1 MSHILG
7 PDGKWYPQEEW
18 EAAQKVLEGPSN
30 PLQPPAAST
39 IRLAN
44 KLTNQTLIERLGI
57 EDRDGMS
64 FDLKSHLQASVARG
78 SELARKQL
86 LLLDNF
92 DHGEALL
99 FDQEIKLTLQLWED
113 QFREL
118 YSEFEID
125 SEDSDLDDFILSDEF
140 EELTDEL
147 FESWAEFFDLE
158 VGISIYPETFVYV
171 FEGLRKSKIEI
182 GPFGSQG
189 SGEGG
194 GDNYRISHYAENLV
208 LSPLIPRTLLWDI
221 SIGEFANDMTFF
233 MAWGGHLDTLP
244 AYLVGICASPVT
256 SLNLLKA
263 IHEIEPDSAQVPAFC
278 SYIKSWVQF
287 PLLVNPVSDI
297 WLLAKLEP
305 ANIANSFFNSFLEKQ
320 DMTTTVEDKW
330 DLEGG
335 VLGVGYNWDFV
346 SESSFQIL
354 KLSQELAFDE
364 DLFATA
370 LLAQRII
377 EEFKC
382 ERARIE
388 DHVNSES
395 GIVRAVVFCS
405 PESSS
410 SMKQGINQ
418 EGSVFENQKFLDL
431 IRSFW
436 VRNDLSVVI

>member
-44 KLTNQTLIERLGI
+44 KLTKQTLIERLGK
-57 EDRDGMS
+57 EDRDGVS
-64 FDLKSHLQASVARG
+64 FDLTSHLQASVARG

-86 LLLDNF
+86 FIVDNF
-92 DHGEALL
+92 DHGEASL
-99 FDQEIKLTLQLWED
+99 FDQEVKKTLQLWEE

-125 SEDSDLDDFILSDEF
+125 SEDSDLDDFILTDEF
-140 EELTDEL
+140 QELTSEL
-147 FESWAEFFDLE
+147 TESWAEFFDLE
-158 VGISIYPETFVYV
+158 VGISIYPETSVYV
-171 FEGLRKSKIEI
+171 FESLLKSKVGI

-189 SGEGG
+189 SGESGS
-194 GDNYRISHYAENLV
+194 DHYQISHYAENLV
-208 LSPLIPRTLLWDI
+208 LSPFIPRTLLWDI

-233 MAWGGHLDTLP
+233 QARGDYLDTLP
-244 AYLVGICASPVT
+244 SYLVGICASPTT

-263 IHEIEPDSAQVPAFC
+263 INEVELDSQVPGFC
-278 SYIKSWVQF
+278 EYVKTWVQF
-287 PLLVNPVSDI
+287 PLLVNPVTDI

-305 ANIANSFFNSFLEKQ
+305 ANIANSFFNSFFEKQ
-320 DMTTTVEDKW
+320 DMTTRVEDKG

-346 SESSFQIL
+346 SESTFQIF
-354 KLSQELAFDE
+354 KLSQEFAFDE
-364 DLFATA
+364 DLFAAA
-370 LLAQRII
+370 LLGQRII

-382 ERARIE
+382 ERVRIE
-388 DHVNSES
+388 DHLDSES
-395 GIVRAVVFCS
+395 GIVRAVAFCN
-405 PESSS
+405 PNLESSA
-410 SMKQGINQ
+410 KQGIDQ
-418 EGSVFENQKFLDL
+418 GDPFFENQKFLDL
-431 IRSFW
+431 ITSLW
-436 VRNDLSVVI
+436 SRNDLSVVV

>member
-44 KLTNQTLIERLGI
+44 KLTKQTLIERLGK
-57 EDRDGMS
+57 EDRDGVS
-64 FDLKSHLQASVARG
+64 FDLRSHLQASVARG

-86 LLLDNF
+86 FIVDNF

-99 FDQEIKLTLQLWED
+99 FDQEVKETLQLWED

-140 EELTDEL
+140 EELTSEL
-147 FESWAEFFDLE
+147 TESWAEFFDLE
-158 VGISIYPETFVYV
+158 LGISIYPETFVYI
-171 FEGLRKSKIEI
+171 FESLLKSKVGI

-189 SGEGG
+189 SGESG
-194 GDNYRISHYAENLV
+194 GDHYRITHYAENLV
-208 LSPLIPRTLLWDI
+208 LSPMIPRSFLWDI
-221 SIGEFANDMTFF
+221 SVGEFANDMSFF
-233 MAWGGHLDTLP
+233 MAWGGYLDTLP
-244 AYLVGICASPVT
+244 TYLVGICASPTT

-263 IHEIEPDSAQVPAFC
+263 INEIEPDSAQVPGFC
-278 SYIKSWVQF
+278 NYVKTWVQF
-287 PLLVNPVSDI
+287 PLLINPVTDI

-305 ANIANSFFNSFLEKQ
+305 ANIANSFFNSFFEKQ

-330 DLEGG
+330 DLDGG
-335 VLGVGYNWDFV
+335 VLGVGYNWDCV
-346 SESSFQIL
+346 SESSFQIF

-382 ERARIE
+382 ERTRIE
-388 DHVNSES
+388 DHADSES
-395 GIVRAVVFCS
+395 VIVRTVVFCS
-405 PESSS
+405 PNLESSV
-410 SMKQGINQ
+410 KQGIDQ
-418 EGSVFENQKFLDL
+418 KDHLFENQKFLDL
-431 IRSFW
+431 ITSLW
-436 VRNDLSVVI
+436 SRNDLSVVV

>member
-1 MSHILG
+1 MTSHVLG
-7 PDGKWYPQEEW
+7 PDGKWYPQEDW
-18 EAAQKVLEGPSN
+18 EAAQKVLEGPPN

-44 KLTNQTLIERLGI
+44 KLTKQTLIERLGKD
-57 EDRDGMS
+57 ERDGPS
-64 FDLKSHLQASVARG
+64 FDLVAHLQASAKRG
-78 SELARKQL
+78 SRLATEQL
-86 LLLDNF
+86 RTIDNF
-92 DHGEALL
+92 DHGKAVL
-99 FDQEIKLTLQLWED
+99 FDKEVRETLQTWENH
-113 QFREL
+113 FREL
-118 YSEFEID
+118 FAELD
-125 SEDSDLDDFILSDEF
+125 CGLDDFVLSEEF
-140 EELTDEL
+140 DEL
-147 FESWAEFFDLE
+147 VGEATDAWADFFDLQF
-158 VGISIYPETFVYV
+158 GISIYPETVTFI
-171 FEGLRKSKIEI
+171 FDSLRKSKIEI

-208 LSPLIPRTLLWDI
+208 LSPFIPRTLLWDI

-244 AYLVGICASPVT
+244 AYIVEICASPVT

-263 IHEIEPDSAQVPAFC
+263 IHEIEPDSAQVLAFC
-278 SYIKSWVQF
+278 SYIKTWVQF
-287 PLLVNPVSDI
+287 PLLVNPVTDI

-305 ANIANSFFNSFLEKQ
+305 ANIANSFFNSFFEKQ

-346 SESSFQIL
+346 SESSFQIF

-395 GIVRAVVFCS
+395 GIVRAIVFCS

-436 VRNDLSVVI
+436 VRNDLSVVT